1 MNAPLFYVN
10 TLTVIFRVLKIT
22 RHFRMTNYLHGGY
35 QEVGKA
41 VYHLKHVSC
50 DQESKGV
57 VNTVCF
63 SYHGTSKI
71 GDHVTVMNE
80 MT

>member
-22 RHFRMTNYLHGGY
+22 RHVRTTDYLHGGY
-35 QEVGKA
+35 QEVWKT
-41 VYHLKHVSC
+41 VYDLEHVSY

-63 SYHGTSKI
+63 SHHGTRKF
-71 GDHVTVMNE
+71 GDHVAVMNE
-80 MT
+80 IT